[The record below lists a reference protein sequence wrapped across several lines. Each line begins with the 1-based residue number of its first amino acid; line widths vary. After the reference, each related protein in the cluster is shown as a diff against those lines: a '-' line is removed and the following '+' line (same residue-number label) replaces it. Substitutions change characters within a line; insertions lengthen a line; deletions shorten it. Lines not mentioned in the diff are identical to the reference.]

1 MILVTTQYITGKK
14 RGDRHT
20 RDMLINSSILG
31 WDETADMIIDMIDR
45 KFEQDDAKQLKK
57 EA

>member
-1 MILVTTQYITGKK
+1 MVTDRKK